1 MSDISTND
9 ALDIF
14 SLPYA
19 FTMNELKTA
28 YKRVSMAVHPDRG
41 GSPDMFNTVNQC
53 YHHLL
58 HELSFRT
65 GTASHFDLKR
75 DSEHHYETAP
85 NSSDPSIYT
94 APDRK
99 FDISR
104 FNEVYNNYKVEDEF
118 SKGGYGDFLKK
129 ECAAPPLPKINLGK
143 GGNVF
148 ETEFVKRVRPEERG
162 AIVVRP
168 APLLDKGSLPFA
180 EIGVDGVDDYGAH
193 VGDIQAVD
201 CKRAYSEDSMA
212 SEFHNY
218 KDGGN
223 VLGSME
229 QISKQRQR
237 YFDDVWDEDAQ
248 RRYDAESKRIEEE
261 KARKRREVM
270 IKADTNAYQAHAM
283 CNRKMLGYQ

>member
-1 MSDISTND
+1 MND
-9 ALDIF
+9 
-14 SLPYA
+14 
-19 FTMNELKTA
+19 LKSA

-75 DSEHHYETAP
+75 DSEHHYGNTQTG
-85 NSSDPSIYT
+85 SSDPT
-94 APDRK
+94 TFAAPDRK

-104 FNEVYNNYKVEDEF
+104 FNDVYNNYKVEDEF
-118 SKGGYGDFLKK
+118 SKGGYGDFLKS
-129 ECAAPPLPKINLGK
+129 ECGNIPPIEKLDLKK

-148 ETEFVKRVRPEERG
+148 ETEFVKRARHEGRG

-212 SEFHNY
+212 QEFHNY
-218 KDGGN
+218 KDGGK

-229 QISKQRQR
+229 QITTQRQR
-237 YFDDVWDEDAQ
+237 YFNDVWDEEAQ
-248 RRYDAESKRIEEE
+248 RAYDAESKRIEEIQ
-261 KARKRREVM
+261 ARKRRDIM
-270 IKADTNAYQAHAM
+270 IKADTIAYQAHAM